1 MKIGRKILNWL
12 QDISEVMVTEL
23 HRIFTDSGTI
33 LIFFVAGLGYPLLFN
48 AIYQV
53 ENILDLPMAVV
64 DESHCEESHRF
75 IHKMDA
81 TPEVN
86 ILYECNTMRE
96 AQELMHQ
103 RKVNGIIYF
112 PRDYGEKLAKM
123 EQVKIGLYCDM
134 SSFLYYKSVFMGAN
148 FTMLDELKNIQFE
161 RYNLAGITG
170 EQAKELVTP
179 VGYDDVKLFV
189 EDGGFSSFLIPALL
203 ILVIH
208 QTLFFGIGMLAGTAR
223 EQKKEWEI
231 IPAQLRGKH
240 CGRIVTGRTL
250 AYMITY
256 GMIVAIDLWLI
267 PSLFKLPQCG
277 DNLTML
283 LFLLPFILSTIFFSI
298 TCGTYVKSRETQLM
312 TCVFFSIILLFLSGF
327 AWPTSNMPWIWRGFS
342 FIFPA
347 VHGIQGF
354 IRINSMGA
362 GLNEVGFEYGMLWL
376 LTGVYFI
383 TACLRIR
390 KNNIKNN
397 KEQLNMQ

>member
-23 HRIFTDSGTI
+23 HRIFTDAGTI
-33 LIFFVAGLGYPLLFN
+33 LIFFVAGLGYPILFN
-48 AIYQV
+48 AIYHT
-53 ENILDLPMAVV
+53 ENILDVPMAVV
-64 DESHCEESHRF
+64 DDSRSEESIRF
-75 IHKMDA
+75 IRKMNA

-86 ILYECNTMRE
+86 VLYDCNTMHE
-96 AQELMHQ
+96 AQTLMEQH
-103 RKVNGIIYF
+103 KINGIVYF
-112 PRDYGEKLAKM
+112 PRDYGEKLARM

-134 SSFLYYKSVFMGAN
+134 SSFLYYKSVFTGAN

-161 RYNLAGITG
+161 RYGLTGITG
-170 EQAKELVTP
+170 EQATEMVTP

-189 EDGGFSSFLIPALL
+189 EEGGFSSFLIPALL

-208 QTLFFGIGMLAGTAR
+208 QTLFLGIGMLAGTAR
-223 EQKKEWEI
+223 EQKREI
-231 IPAQLRGKH
+231 ALIPPQLRGKH
-240 CGRIVTGRTL
+240 CGRIVAGRTL

-256 GMIVAIDLWLI
+256 GMIVAADLWLV
-267 PSLFKLPQCG
+267 PSLFGLPHCG
-277 DNLTML
+277 DNLTMM
-283 LFLLPFILSTIFFSI
+283 LFLLPFMLATIFFSI
-298 TCGTYVKSRETQLM
+298 TCGTYVRNRETGLM

-327 AWPTSNMPWIWRGFS
+327 AWPTCNMPWVWQVLS
-342 FIFPA
+342 FLFPA

-362 GLNEVGFEYGMLWL
+362 GLSEVGFEYGMLWL

-390 KNNIKNN
+390 YINKRNTKKELNI
-397 KEQLNMQ
+397 Q